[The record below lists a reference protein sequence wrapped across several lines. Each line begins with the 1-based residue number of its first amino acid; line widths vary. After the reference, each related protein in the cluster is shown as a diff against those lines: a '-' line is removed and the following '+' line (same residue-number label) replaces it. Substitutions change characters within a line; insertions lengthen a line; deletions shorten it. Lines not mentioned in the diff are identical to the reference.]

1 MTISNEPI
9 LCLFIVGIFNIFFH
23 MVKVLEVIF
32 KMSGR
37 GTLSLNFG
45 GKYEKSKTRAQKL
58 GKAEMMK
65 WNG

>member
-1 MTISNEPI
+1 MKISNEPI

-23 MVKVLEVIF
+23 MVKIIF

-37 GTLSLNFG
+37 GTLLLNFG

-58 GKAEMMK
+58 GKAKMMK